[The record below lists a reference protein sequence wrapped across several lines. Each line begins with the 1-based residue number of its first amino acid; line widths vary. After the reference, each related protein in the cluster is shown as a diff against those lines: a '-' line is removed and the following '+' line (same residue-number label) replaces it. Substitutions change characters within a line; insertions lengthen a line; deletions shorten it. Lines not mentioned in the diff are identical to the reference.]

1 MRRTRLIENREVFLA
16 YVLANC
22 KFSTIEGLHRRFPL
36 VLKQRNQYKYYKH
49 VWLER
54 PSLKVE

>member
-36 VLKQRNQYKYYKH
+36 VWKQRDQYKYYKH
-49 VWLER
+49 VCL
-54 PSLKVE
+54 